1 MTDNPYKQTG
11 PMTPGEEK
19 GWAIGQY
26 LGALFLD
33 VFSPLIAYILFRERG
48 PFIESHSKE
57 HLNFS
62 LTIVLAYIVLAISI
76 VGWLIIWVPF
86 VAAIAF
92 RIVGAYKAS
101 QGELYNF
108 PITIR
113 FIK

>member
-1 MTDNPYKQTG
+1 
-11 PMTPGEEK
+11 
-19 GWAIGQY
+19 
-26 LGALFLD
+26 
-33 VFSPLIAYILFRERG
+33 
-48 PFIESHSKE
+48 
-57 HLNFS
+57 
-62 LTIVLAYIVLAISI
+62 VLAYIVLAISI